1 MANEIEDEK
10 CLYQEMN
17 IDEDSE
23 ELFPEVYRDFDT
35 VQEYVSHKIFL
46 SDEKLLEII
55 KQTKE
60 QWEAQHN
67 SHKDEEEKNNNR
79 GEEKG
84 VIDNMNELLQ
94 EKIDMKENQKE
105 LFNKFKDLKNQ
116 NDKFKVFIQSFKLNE
131 E

>member
-10 CLYQEMN
+10 YLYQEMN

-35 VQEYVSHKIFL
+35 VQEYISHKIFL

-55 KQTKE
+55 KQTQE
-60 QWEAQHN
+60 QWAAQQN
-67 SHKDEEEKNNNR
+67 SQNDEEEKNHNR

-84 VIDNMNELLQ
+84 VIDNMNELYEEHKKMQ
-94 EKIDMKENQKE
+94 EGREKLIT
-105 LFNKFKDLKNQ
+105 KFQDVKYQ
-116 NDKFKVFIQSFKLNE
+116 NDKFKVFIQ
-131 E
+131 

>member
-1 MANEIEDEK
+1 
-10 CLYQEMN
+10 
-17 IDEDSE
+17 
-23 ELFPEVYRDFDT
+23 
-35 VQEYVSHKIFL
+35 
-46 SDEKLLEII
+46 LEII

>member
-1 MANEIEDEK
+1 
-10 CLYQEMN
+10 
-17 IDEDSE
+17 
-23 ELFPEVYRDFDT
+23 
-35 VQEYVSHKIFL
+35 
-46 SDEKLLEII
+46 LEII
-55 KQTKE
+55 KQTKD

>member
-1 MANEIEDEK
+1 MKNLFQNQGLKNHYKMANEIEDEK

-94 EKIDMKENQKE
+94 EKN
-105 LFNKFKDLKNQ
+105 
-116 NDKFKVFIQSFKLNE
+116 
-131 E
+131 